1 MKKWLRTICAGALL
15 TATLASSAYAA
26 DFTDCAN
33 RLEGMKLFLGTTN
46 HDYALDRAPT
56 RAEAAVM
63 LVRLLGKEAEAQSLS
78 YSAPFTD
85 LDNWQKP
92 YVQYLYDNKLTTGVT
107 ETTFKPAG
115 KCTAQMY
122 AAFLLRTLGY
132 DDGDFQYADAVAF
145 ATKMGLYS
153 SITVDTEN
161 FLRDHVVAAS
171 YTALSVS
178 PKGQDGTL
186 LDSLVSS
193 GAVSGTDA
201 KTYQDMFKMY
211 ENYCKDTANMR
222 ELSAMSL
229 EHDLSVKTDKL
240 SISSKETIDADLKAP
255 ARRSVRSYTLTA
267 PGAADKSISTESY
280 LTNSTY
286 YLFQNG
292 IGTKRKLNDAQ
303 FKQMASDYYVVP
315 IALVDN
321 ITISDSTYTITYT
334 NAGLSRLENVFD
346 TLTSAVGGISDF
358 EAGNLTVKQFVKDGL
373 ITSQQ
378 VDMEF
383 KSESF
388 TGSASS
394 VMTLKGTNDQVKLV
408 PPSNLVN
415 YTEIK

>member
-1 MKKWLRTICAGALL
+1 MKKWLRTVCAGALFAAAL
-15 TATLASSAYAA
+15 TSSAYAA
-26 DFTDCAN
+26 DFTDCAS
-33 RLEGMKLFLGTTN
+33 RLEGMKLFRGTTN
-46 HDYALDRAPT
+46 HNYELDRAPT

-107 ETTFKPAG
+107 ATAFMPSG

-122 AAFLLRTLGY
+122 AAFLLRALGY
-132 DDGDFQYADAVAF
+132 ADGDFQYSDAVAF
-145 ATKMGLYS
+145 AQQMGLYTTV
-153 SITVDTEN
+153 TVDVEN

-171 YTALSVS
+171 YTALSIS
-178 PKGQDGTL
+178 PKGQDSTL
-186 LDSLVSS
+186 LDLLVSR
-193 GAVSGTDA
+193 GAVSDKDA
-201 KTYQDMFKMY
+201 KPYQDMFKMY
-211 ENYCKDTANMR
+211 ENYCKDTAKMR

-240 SISSKETIDADLKAP
+240 SILSKETVDTDLKTP
-255 ARRSVRSYTLTA
+255 ARKSVRSYTLTA
-267 PGAADKSISTESY
+267 PGAEDKSISTESY
-280 LTNSTY
+280 LANNTY
-286 YLFQNG
+286 YLLQNG
-292 IGTKRKLNDAQ
+292 TGTKRKLTDAQ

-315 IALVDN
+315 AALVDG
-321 ITISDSTYTITYT
+321 ITFSDSTYTITYT
-334 NAGLSRLENVFD
+334 NAGLSRLDSVFD
-346 TLTSAVGGISDF
+346 TLTSVVGGISGF
-358 EAGNLTVKQFVKDGL
+358 EVGKLTVKQCVKDGL

-394 VMTLKGTNDQVKLV
+394 VMALKGTNDKVKLV
-408 PPSNLVN
+408 PPPNLEN

>member
-1 MKKWLRTICAGALL
+1 MKKWLRTVCAGALL

-26 DFTDCAN
+26 DFTDCAS
-33 RLEGMKLFLGTTN
+33 RLEGMKLFKGTTS
-46 HDYALDRAPT
+46 HDYELDRAPT

-85 LDNWQKP
+85 LDDWQKP
-92 YVQYLYDNKLTTGVT
+92 YVQYLYDNKLTTGAT
-107 ETTFKPAG
+107 KTTFKPAE

-122 AAFLLRTLGY
+122 AAFLLRALGY
-132 DDGDFQYADAVAF
+132 ADGDFQYADAVAF
-145 ATKMGLYS
+145 AHQMGLYS
-153 SITVDTEN
+153 AVTVDIDN
-161 FLRDHVVAAS
+161 FLRDHVAATS
-171 YTALSVS
+171 YTALSVP

-186 LDSLVSS
+186 LDLLVSD

-201 KTYQDMFKMY
+201 KPYQDMFKMH
-211 ENYCKDTANMR
+211 ENYCKDTARMR

-240 SISSKETIDADLKAP
+240 SILSKETIDADLKAP

-267 PGAADKSISTESY
+267 PGAEDKPISTESY
-280 LTNSTY
+280 LADSTY

-292 IGTKRKLNDAQ
+292 IGTKRRLTDAQ

-315 IALVDN
+315 IALVDD
-321 ITISDSTYTITYT
+321 ITLSDSTYTITYT
-334 NAGLSRLENVFD
+334 NAGLSRLESVFD
-346 TLTSAVGGISDF
+346 TLASAVGGINNF
-358 EAGNLTVKQFVKDGL
+358 EAVNLTVKQSVKDGL

-394 VMTLKGTNDQVKLV
+394 VMTLKGTNGQVKLAA
-408 PPSNLVN
+408 PSNLEN